1 MILRDFTLS
10 LSSARKVSSA
20 QNISKIR
27 FSLAM
32 KLDGAP
38 LQFGT
43 RTGTLHQRHLI
54 WLSHHLSVWICNSI
68 CISICFCAHL
78 ISLESLRQRHQP
90 IHRPS
95 QFLTE
100 KYLSD
105 LPKFP
110 ADEGKSSW
118 MSSKR
123 NGSNKTLRSSEL
135 YGAVLSQWYL
145 SEPWAASPPWSLIIH
160 NCLSSQRSV

>member
-10 LSSARKVSSA
+10 LSSSRKVSSTR
-20 QNISKIR
+20 NIKIR

-32 KLDGAP
+32 KLDGSP

-54 WLSHHLSVWICNSI
+54 WLSHHLCVWICNSI
-68 CISICFCAHL
+68 CICICFCAHL

-100 KYLSD
+100 KDLSD

-118 MSSKR
+118 MSKLKEKWVEQDFEVFRALRGGALTVVSLR
-123 NGSNKTLRSSEL
+123 ALGSE
-135 YGAVLSQWYL
+135 YA
-145 SEPWAASPPWSLIIH
+145 LIF
-160 NCLSSQRSV
+160 NYS

>member
-10 LSSARKVSSA
+10 LSSSRKVSSTR
-20 QNISKIR
+20 NIKIR

-32 KLDGAP
+32 KLDGTP
-38 LQFGT
+38 LQLGT

-54 WLSHHLSVWICNSI
+54 WLSHHLCVWICNSI
-68 CISICFCAHL
+68 CICICFCAHL

-100 KYLSD
+100 NFIIRSAQISSRWRKIQLNEQTQREMGRTRLWGLQSFTGRCSHSGISRSPGQQVRLD
-105 LPKFP
+105 L
-110 ADEGKSSW
+110 
-118 MSSKR
+118 
-123 NGSNKTLRSSEL
+123 
-135 YGAVLSQWYL
+135 
-145 SEPWAASPPWSLIIH
+145 
-160 NCLSSQRSV
+160 

>member
-10 LSSARKVSSA
+10 LSSSRKISSA

-32 KLDGAP
+32 TLDGAP

-54 WLSHHLSVWICNSI
+54 WLSHHLCVWICNSI
-68 CISICFCAHL
+68 CICISFCAHL

-95 QFLTE
+95 QISNGKGFIRSAQISSRWRKIQLNELKEKWVEQDFEVFRALRGGALTVVS
-100 KYLSD
+100 LGA
-105 LPKFP
+105 L
-110 ADEGKSSW
+110 
-118 MSSKR
+118 
-123 NGSNKTLRSSEL
+123 GSES
-135 YGAVLSQWYL
+135 A
-145 SEPWAASPPWSLIIH
+145 LIF
-160 NCLSSQRSV
+160 NYS